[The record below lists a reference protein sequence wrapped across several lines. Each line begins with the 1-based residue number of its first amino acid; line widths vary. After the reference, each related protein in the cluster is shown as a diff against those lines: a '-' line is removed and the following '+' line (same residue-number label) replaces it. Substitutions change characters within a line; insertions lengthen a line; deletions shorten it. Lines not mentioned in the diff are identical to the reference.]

1 MPATRPFL
9 PRILLVF
16 DFDRTLGS
24 DSIDAILAV
33 YGVERRDYE
42 RDFVE
47 PLGEGWDAIVARG
60 QALIDLGRAKG
71 RALSRDVMA
80 EAARGVSLFPG
91 ALEMPERLRRVARAI
106 HPDIEPRFVVLSSG
120 YAEIIEAT
128 PAPEAFDRVLA
139 SSFHYGP
146 DGEAVCVKRVVSHPE
161 KVLYLQAIA
170 KDVGIEG
177 ANAPRAAGRDV
188 DERDRAAPFDQMIYV
203 GDGASDLLAF
213 GFMNRSGGLAVA
225 VDKDHAFDQADA
237 QRPDQRVDNL
247 APPDYRPRGEL
258 MESLEHAVR
267 ACAARIALRALGRG
281 E

>member
-33 YGVERRDYE
+33 YEVGRAEYE

-47 PLGEGWDAIVARG
+47 PLGDGWDAIIARG

-71 RALSRDVMA
+71 RALSREVMRD
-80 EAARGVSLFPG
+80 AARGVSLFPG
-91 ALEMPERLRRVARAI
+91 ALEMPERLGHVARAV
-106 HPDIEPRFVVLSSG
+106 HPGIEPRFVVLSSG

-128 PAPEAFDRVLA
+128 PAAEAFDRVLA

-146 DGEAVCVKRVVSHPE
+146 DGAAVCVKRVVSHPE
-161 KVLYLQAIA
+161 KVLYLQALA
-170 KDVGIEG
+170 KDVGVEG
-177 ANAPRAAGRDV
+177 PNAPQAAGRDV
-188 DERDRAAPFDQMIYV
+188 DEHDRAAPFDQMIYV

-213 GFMNRSGGLAVA
+213 GFMRRSGGLAVA
-225 VDKDHAFDQADA
+225 VDKGRAFDLADE
-237 QRPDQRVDNL
+237 QRPAQRVDNL
-247 APPDYRPRGEL
+247 APPDYRPGGEL
-258 MESLEHAVR
+258 MRSLEHAVR